1 MILFSLKLIFIFSQ
15 KTDYVT
21 SNHLKGIINIL
32 EERENFMETIL
43 NALNPSQ
50 REAVEH
56 IDGAMLILAGAGSG
70 KTKTLT
76 TRLAYLVGEV
86 GIDPA
91 NTLTLTFTNK
101 AASEMRERALK
112 LMPSRVSYP
121 PLLCTFHKFGLL
133 FLKFHIEKLGRSNG
147 FVIIDSDDKKRL
159 IRAIAKEKKIDLN
172 LAFIA
177 SEISK
182 YKNSILSP
190 ELVLEKAELPDYKK
204 IASIYVDYQK
214 NIEEN
219 NLVDFDDLLMLT
231 YKILSENDD
240 LRKETSNRYKY
251 IMVDEYQDTN
261 ELQFQLLELLSS
273 EHNNLCVVG
282 DDDQSIYGW
291 RGANIRN
298 ILEFSN
304 NFETCKTVKLET
316 NYRSTEPI
324 LKAANT
330 LIEHNSTRLGKK
342 LTSHKGA
349 GDDVKLLHSLDESME
364 AKAIAHA
371 IQKLL
376 DEGTDP
382 DEIAVLYR
390 INALSRSLEEGF
402 SKAGLG
408 FKLIG
413 GMRFYE
419 RAEIKDL
426 ISYLR
431 VLSNPHDDFSL
442 VRIINKP
449 KRGIG
454 KASIEKL
461 QKAAFDT
468 KDSLYGYVQKM
479 TLGEVDTI
487 VSKKVS
493 TSLAQLVQDIAF
505 LQEALQ
511 SELGNFITLF
521 EERIKLKDHYAGM
534 VDGMDRILNIDEFYG
549 YFRDAIIKNPDL
561 TLDEFLNDISLQS
574 DQDQIEENAITI
586 MSIHAAKGLE
596 FEHLFVIGLEEEF
609 FPLLGEGCNM
619 EEERRLGYVAITR
632 AKSDLTLCYVDSRFY
647 KGRRKM
653 IDKSRF
659 LGEAGLIQD
668 TSLKITKQADFKKG
682 DLVKHKIFGIGR
694 VQAANKSGKEYKL
707 LINFGGNKKEILS
720 SFVQSI

>member
-1 MILFSLKLIFIFSQ
+1 
-15 KTDYVT
+15 
-21 SNHLKGIINIL
+21 
-32 EERENFMETIL
+32 
-43 NALNPSQ
+43 
-50 REAVEH
+50 
-56 IDGAMLILAGAGSG
+56 
-70 KTKTLT
+70 
-76 TRLAYLVGEV
+76 
-86 GIDPA
+86 

-101 AASEMRERALK
+101 AAAEMRERALK
-112 LMPSRVSYP
+112 LMPNSLSYP

-133 FLKFHIEKLGRSNG
+133 FLKFHIEKLGRSNA

-159 IRAIAKEKKIDLN
+159 LRSIAKELKSELN
-172 LAFIA
+172 IAFIA

-190 ELVLEKAELPDYKK
+190 EVVLEKAELPDYKQ
-204 IASIYVDYQK
+204 IAAIYAKYQA

-219 NLVDFDDLLMLT
+219 NLVDFDDLLMLS
-231 YKILSENDD
+231 YKILSENDE
-240 LRKETSNRYKY
+240 LRRETSKRYRY

-261 ELQFQLLELLSS
+261 ELQFQLLQLLAS

-298 ILEFSN
+298 ILEFAD
-304 NFETCKTVKLET
+304 NFSACKTVKLET
-316 NYRSTEPI
+316 NYRSTQPI
-324 LKAANT
+324 LQAANT

-342 LTSHKGA
+342 LTSHKGE
-349 GDDVKLLHSLDESME
+349 GQEVKLLHSLDESME
-364 AKAIAHA
+364 ARAIARA
-371 IQKLL
+371 IKNLL
-376 DEGTDP
+376 ESGANP

-402 SKAGLG
+402 GKEGLS

-442 VRIINKP
+442 LRIINKP

-461 QKAAFDT
+461 QKAAYDAGS
-468 KDSLYGYVQKM
+468 SLFGYIKTSLHDQ
-479 TLGEVDTI
+479 LGSVA
-487 VSKKVS
+487 SKKVF
-493 TSLAQLVQDIAF
+493 TALGKMVEDIET
-505 LQEALQ
+505 LQEEIHH
-511 SELGNFITLF
+511 SPGNFITLF
-521 EERIKLKDHYAGM
+521 EERINFKNHYAPM
-534 VDGMDRILNIDEFYG
+534 PDGFERILNIDEFYG
-549 YFRDAIIKNPDL
+549 YFRDAVMKNPEL
-561 TLDEFLNDISLQS
+561 SLDEFLNDISLQS
-574 DQDQIEENAITI
+574 DQDQIEDNAITI

-609 FPLLGEGCNM
+609 FPLLGEGTNM

-668 TSLKITKQADFKKG
+668 TSLKITKSSAFKKG

-694 VQAANKSGKEYKL
+694 VQEANKSGKEYKL

>member
-1 MILFSLKLIFIFSQ
+1 MK
-15 KTDYVT
+15 
-21 SNHLKGIINIL
+21 
-32 EERENFMETIL
+32 TIL

-56 IDGAMLILAGAGSG
+56 IDGAILILAGAGTG

-76 TRLAYLVGEV
+76 TRLAYLIGEV

-101 AASEMRERALK
+101 AAKEMRERAIK
-112 LMPSRVSYP
+112 LMPSHISYP

-133 FLKFHIEKLGRSNG
+133 FLKFHIEKLGRSNN

-159 IRAIAKEKKIDLN
+159 IRTIAKEQKIDLN
-172 LAFIA
+172 ISFIA

-182 YKNSILSP
+182 YKNSLLSP
-190 ELVLEKAELPDYKK
+190 EVVLEKAELPDYKK
-204 IASIYVDYQK
+204 IASIYAAYQK

-231 YKILSENDD
+231 YKILSQNEA
-240 LRKETSNRYKY
+240 LRKETSNRYQY

-261 ELQFQLLELLSS
+261 ELQFQLLELLSC

-304 NFETCKTVKLET
+304 NFKNCKTVKLET

-342 LTSHKGA
+342 LTSHKGK
-349 GDDVKLLHSLDESME
+349 GKDIKLLHSLDESME

-376 DEGTDP
+376 DEGTNP

-402 SKAGLG
+402 SKAGLA

-419 RAEIKDL
+419 RAEIKDI
-426 ISYLR
+426 ISYFR

-442 VRIINKP
+442 IRIINKP
-449 KRGIG
+449 KRGVG

-461 QKAAFDT
+461 QIAAFEA
-468 KDSLYGYVQKM
+468 KVSLFEYIEKSLNNELPM
-479 TLGEVDTI
+479 ILT
-487 VSKKVS
+487 KKVS
-493 TSLAQLVQDIAF
+493 ISLGKLVEDIQLLKNELSQT
-505 LQEALQ
+505 
-511 SELGNFITLF
+511 LGNFITLF
-521 EERIKLKDHYAGM
+521 DERIKLKDHYAGM

-549 YFRDAIIKNPDL
+549 YFRDAVIKNPDL

-574 DQDQIEENAITI
+574 DQDQIEEDAITI

-632 AKSDLTLCYVDSRFY
+632 SKSDLTLCYVDSRFY

-668 TSLKITKQADFKKG
+668 TSLKITKQAAFKKG

>member
-1 MILFSLKLIFIFSQ
+1 
-15 KTDYVT
+15 
-21 SNHLKGIINIL
+21 
-32 EERENFMETIL
+32 METIL

-50 REAVEH
+50 KEAAMH
-56 IDGAMLILAGAGSG
+56 IDGPMLILAGAGSG

-76 TRLAYLVGEV
+76 ARLAYLVGEV

-101 AASEMRERALK
+101 AAAEMRERALG
-112 LMPSRVSYP
+112 LMPHTVSYP

-133 FLKFHIEKLGRSNG
+133 FLKFHIEKLGRSNA

-159 IRAIAKEKKIDLN
+159 IRSIAKELKIDLN
-172 LAFIA
+172 IAFIA

-204 IASIYVDYQK
+204 IANIYVKYQA

-231 YKILSENDD
+231 YKILAENDD

-273 EHNNLCVVG
+273 EHKNLCVVG

-298 ILEFSN
+298 ILEFAS
-304 NFETCKTVKLET
+304 NFESCKTVKLET

-342 LTSHKGA
+342 LTSHKGV
-349 GDDVKLLHSLDESME
+349 GQEVKLLHSLDESME

-376 DEGTDP
+376 DEGADP

-402 SKAGLG
+402 SKSGLS

-419 RAEIKDL
+419 RAEIKDM

-431 VLSNPHDDFSL
+431 VISNPHDDFSFI
-442 VRIINKP
+442 RIINKP

-461 QKAAFDT
+461 QKAAFEAHL
-468 KDSLYGYVQKM
+468 SLFAYIETSLKGDLPLV
-479 TLGEVDTI
+479 
-487 VSKKVS
+487 VSKKVA
-493 TSLAQLVQDIAF
+493 TALGTLLEDILF
-505 LQEALQ
+505 LQQEATKT
-511 SELGNFITLF
+511 LGNFITDF
-521 EERIKLKDHYAGM
+521 DARIKIKDHYAGM
-534 VDGMDRILNIDEFYG
+534 VDGMERILNIDEFYG
-549 YFRDAIIKNPDL
+549 YFRDAVIHTPDL
-561 TLDEFLNDISLQS
+561 SLDEFLNDVSLQS

-609 FPLLGEGCNM
+609 FPLLGEGTNM

-668 TSLKITKQADFKKG
+668 MSLKITKSSAFKKG

>member
-1 MILFSLKLIFIFSQ
+1 
-15 KTDYVT
+15 
-21 SNHLKGIINIL
+21 
-32 EERENFMETIL
+32 MEQIL
-43 NALNPSQ
+43 NELNPAQ
-50 REAVEH
+50 RKAVEH
-56 IDGAMLILAGAGSG
+56 IDGTMLILAGAGSG

-76 TRLAYLVGEV
+76 ARLAYLVGEV

-112 LMPSRVSYP
+112 LMPTKVSYP

-133 FLKFHIEKLGRSNG
+133 FLKFHIEKLGRSNT

-159 IRAIAKEKKIDLN
+159 LRSIAKELKIDLN
-172 LAFIA
+172 ISFIA

-182 YKNSILSP
+182 YKNSLLTP
-190 ELVLEKAELPDYKK
+190 EVVIQKAELTDYKK
-204 IASIYVDYQK
+204 VAKIYALYQA

-231 YKILSENDD
+231 YKILDENDV

-261 ELQFQLLELLSS
+261 ELQFRLLEHLCS
-273 EHNNLCVVG
+273 EHGNLCVVG

-298 ILEFSN
+298 ILEFAD
-304 NFETCKTVKLET
+304 NFKNTKTVKLEI
-316 NYRSTEPI
+316 NYRSTNPI

-342 LTSHKGA
+342 LTSDKGE
-349 GDDVKLLHSLDESME
+349 GEDVKLLHSLDESME
-364 AKAIAHA
+364 AKAIAHQ
-371 IQKLL
+371 IHELL
-376 DEGTDP
+376 NKGADP

-402 SKAGLG
+402 SKEGLS

-419 RAEIKDL
+419 RAEIKDI
-426 ISYLR
+426 ISYFR
-431 VLSNPHDDFSL
+431 VLANPHDDFSL
-442 VRIINKP
+442 IRIINKP

-468 KDSLYGYVQKM
+468 HLSLYEYIEQSISGKLPV
-479 TLGEVDTI
+479 VI
-487 VSKKVS
+487 SKKVAV
-493 TSLAQLVQDIAF
+493 SLTKLVEDIKV
-505 LQEALQ
+505 LQEEIVN
-511 SELGNFITLF
+511 SLGNFITLF

-534 VDGMDRILNIDEFYG
+534 VDGFDRILNIDEFYG
-549 YFRDAIIKNPDL
+549 YFRDAVIKNPDL

-574 DQDQIEENAITI
+574 DQDQIEEDAITI

-659 LGEAGLIQD
+659 LGEAGLISD
-668 TSLKITKQADFKKG
+668 TSLKITKSSAYKKG

>member
-1 MILFSLKLIFIFSQ
+1 
-15 KTDYVT
+15 
-21 SNHLKGIINIL
+21 
-32 EERENFMETIL
+32 
-43 NALNPSQ
+43 
-50 REAVEH
+50 
-56 IDGAMLILAGAGSG
+56 
-70 KTKTLT
+70 
-76 TRLAYLVGEV
+76 
-86 GIDPA
+86 
-91 NTLTLTFTNK
+91 
-101 AASEMRERALK
+101 
-112 LMPSRVSYP
+112 
-121 PLLCTFHKFGLL
+121 
-133 FLKFHIEKLGRSNG
+133 
-147 FVIIDSDDKKRL
+147 
-159 IRAIAKEKKIDLN
+159 
-172 LAFIA
+172 
-177 SEISK
+177 
-182 YKNSILSP
+182 
-190 ELVLEKAELPDYKK
+190 
-204 IASIYVDYQK
+204 
-214 NIEEN
+214 
-219 NLVDFDDLLMLT
+219 
-231 YKILSENDD
+231 
-240 LRKETSNRYKY
+240 
-251 IMVDEYQDTN
+251 
-261 ELQFQLLELLSS
+261 
-273 EHNNLCVVG
+273 VG

-298 ILEFSN
+298 ILEFSS
-304 NFETCKTVKLET
+304 NFVTCKTVKLET

-376 DEGTDP
+376 DKGADP

-419 RAEIKDL
+419 RAEIKDI
-426 ISYLR
+426 ISYFR

-442 VRIINKP
+442 IRIINKP

-454 KASIEKL
+454 KASIDKL
-461 QKAAFDT
+461 QAAAFEA
-468 KDSLYGYVQKM
+468 KVSLFNYIEKS
-479 TLGEVDTI
+479 LNGELPLVI
-487 VSKKVS
+487 SKKVAS
-493 TSLAQLVQDIAF
+493 ALTQLVEDVNL
-505 LQEALQ
+505 LQIEV
-511 SELGNFITLF
+511 SETLGNFITLF

-549 YFRDAIIKNPDL
+549 YFRDAVIKNPDL

-574 DQDQIEENAITI
+574 DQDQIEEDAITI

-668 TSLKITKQADFKKG
+668 TSLKITKQAAFKKG

>member
-1 MILFSLKLIFIFSQ
+1 
-15 KTDYVT
+15 
-21 SNHLKGIINIL
+21 
-32 EERENFMETIL
+32 MEAIL
-43 NALNPSQ
+43 NTLNPAQ

-76 TRLAYLVGEV
+76 TRLAYLIGEV

-91 NTLTLTFTNK
+91 STLTLTFTNK
-101 AASEMRERALK
+101 AAAEMRERALK
-112 LMPSRVSYP
+112 LMPNRVSYP

-133 FLKFHIEKLGRSNG
+133 FLKFHIEKLGRSNN

-159 IRAIAKEKKIDLN
+159 LRSIAKELKVDLN
-172 LAFIA
+172 LSFIA

-182 YKNSILSP
+182 YKNTLLTP
-190 ELVLEKAELPDYKK
+190 EVVIQKAELPDYKK
-204 IASIYVDYQK
+204 VARIYEAYQS
-214 NIEEN
+214 NIVEN

-231 YKILSENDD
+231 YQILESNDD
-240 LRKETSNRYKY
+240 LRRETSERYKY

-261 ELQFQLLELLSS
+261 ELQYRLLELLAS
-273 EHNNLCVVG
+273 EHENLCVVG

-298 ILEFSN
+298 ILEFADSFKN
-304 NFETCKTVKLET
+304 CKTVKLET
-316 NYRSTEPI
+316 NYRSTKPI
-324 LKAANT
+324 LKAANA
-330 LIEHNSTRLGKK
+330 LIEHNSTRLGKT
-342 LTSHKGA
+342 LTSHKGE
-349 GDDVKLLHSLDESME
+349 GPDVKLLHSLDESME
-364 AKAIAHA
+364 AKAIAHQ
-371 IQKLL
+371 IHDLIDQ
-376 DEGTDP
+376 GVDP

-402 SKAGLG
+402 SKEGLN

-419 RAEIKDL
+419 RAEIKDI
-426 ISYLR
+426 ISYFR
-431 VLSNPHDDFSL
+431 VFANPTDDFSL
-442 VRIINKP
+442 LRIINKP

-461 QKAAFDT
+461 QKAAFDAQLPLFVYI
-468 KDSLYGYVQKM
+468 KESLEGRQPLV
-479 TLGEVDTI
+479 I
-487 VSKKVS
+487 SKKVAGA
-493 TSLAQLVQDIAF
+493 LAKLVEDIEV
-505 LQEALQ
+505 LRVEIEENL
-511 SELGNFITLF
+511 ENFITLF

-534 VDGMDRILNIDEFYG
+534 VDGFDRILNIDEFYG
-549 YFRDAIIKNPDL
+549 YFRDAVSKNPDL

-574 DQDQIEENAITI
+574 DQDQIEENAVTI

-596 FEHLFVIGLEEEF
+596 FEHLFVIGMEEEF

-653 IDKSRF
+653 LDKSRF

-668 TSLKITKQADFKKG
+668 ASLKITKQAAFKKG

-720 SFVQSI
+720 SFVQAV

>member
-1 MILFSLKLIFIFSQ
+1 MEHIFN
-15 KTDYVT
+15 D
-21 SNHLKGIINIL
+21 
-32 EERENFMETIL
+32 
-43 NALNPSQ
+43 LNPSQ

-76 TRLAYLVGEV
+76 SRLAYLVGEV

-101 AASEMRERALK
+101 AAAEMRERALK
-112 LMPSRVSYP
+112 LMPSKVSYP

-133 FLKFHIEKLGRSNG
+133 FLKFHIEKLGRSNT

-159 IRAIAKEKKIDLN
+159 LRSIAKALKIDLN
-172 LAFIA
+172 LSFIA

-182 YKNSILSP
+182 YKNSLLSP
-190 ELVLEKAELPDYKK
+190 EVVIQKAELSDYKQIAK
-204 IASIYVDYQK
+204 IYEQYQA

-231 YKILSENDD
+231 YKILDENKE

-261 ELQFQLLELLSS
+261 ELQYRLLEHLCS
-273 EHNNLCVVG
+273 EHENICVVG

-298 ILEFSN
+298 IIEFAD
-304 NFETCKTVKLET
+304 NFEKTKTVKLET

-342 LTSHKGA
+342 LTSHKGS
-349 GDDVKLLHSLDESME
+349 GEEVKLLHSLDESME
-364 AKAIAHA
+364 AKAIAHG
-371 IQKLL
+371 IHKLL
-376 DEGTDP
+376 DAGVDP

-402 SKAGLG
+402 SKEGLN

-419 RAEIKDL
+419 RAEIKDI
-426 ISYLR
+426 ISYFR
-431 VLSNPHDDFSL
+431 VFANPNDDFSL
-442 VRIINKP
+442 IRIINKP

-468 KDSLYGYVQKM
+468 QMSLYGY
-479 TLGEVDTI
+479 I
-487 VSKKVS
+487 VESLAGRQPLVISKKVA
-493 TSLAQLVQDIAF
+493 TSLTQLVEDIAL
-505 LQEALQ
+505 LQEEAKTT
-511 SELGNFITLF
+511 LGNFISLF
-521 EERIKLKDHYAGM
+521 DERMKLKDHYAAM
-534 VDGMDRILNIDEFYG
+534 VDGFERIMNIDEFYG
-549 YFRDAIIKNPDL
+549 YFRDAVIKNPDL

-596 FEHLFVIGLEEEF
+596 FEHLYVIGLEEEF

-668 TSLKITKQADFKKG
+668 ASLRITKSSSFKKG

>member
-1 MILFSLKLIFIFSQ
+1 MEQLFES
-15 KTDYVT
+15 
-21 SNHLKGIINIL
+21 
-32 EERENFMETIL
+32 
-43 NALNPSQ
+43 LNPSQ
-50 REAVEH
+50 RQAVEH

-76 TRLAYLVGEV
+76 SRLAYLVGEV

-101 AASEMRERALK
+101 AAAEMRERALK
-112 LMPSRVSYP
+112 LMPTKVSYP

-133 FLKFHIEKLGRSNG
+133 FLKFHIEKLGRSNT

-159 IRAIAKEKKIDLN
+159 LRSIAKTLKIDLN

-182 YKNSILSP
+182 YKNSLLTP
-190 ELVLEKAELPDYKK
+190 QVVKQKAELSDYKQ
-204 IASIYVDYQK
+204 IARIYEQYQS

-231 YKILSENDD
+231 YKILDENPE

-261 ELQFQLLELLSS
+261 ELQYRLLEHLCS
-273 EHNNLCVVG
+273 EHENLCVVG

-298 ILEFSN
+298 ILEFSD
-304 NFETCKTVKLET
+304 NFKETKTVKLEI

-324 LKAANT
+324 LEAANT

-342 LTSHKGA
+342 LTSHKGK
-349 GDDVKLLHSLDESME
+349 GQEVKLLHSLDESME
-364 AKAIAHA
+364 SKAIAHE
-371 IQKLL
+371 IHTLL
-376 DEGTDP
+376 NSGVAPE
-382 DEIAVLYR
+382 EIAVLYR

-402 SKAGLG
+402 SKEALS

-419 RAEIKDL
+419 RAEIKDI
-426 ISYLR
+426 ISYFR
-431 VLSNPHDDFSL
+431 VLANPHDDFSL
-442 VRIINKP
+442 LRIINKP

-454 KASIEKL
+454 KASVEKL
-461 QKAAFDT
+461 QKAAFDAQIP
-468 KDSLYGYVQKM
+468 LYTYIQ
-479 TLGEVDTI
+479 E
-487 VSKKVS
+487 
-493 TSLAQLVQDIAF
+493 SLAGQQALVISKRIATALTKLLEDIAL
-505 LQEALQ
+505 LQDEVALR
-511 SELGNFITLF
+511 LGNFITLF
-521 EERIKLKDHYAGM
+521 DERIKLKDHYAGM
-534 VDGMDRILNIDEFYG
+534 VDGFDRIMNIDEFYG
-549 YFRDAIIKNPDL
+549 YFRDAVMKNPDL

-668 TSLKITKQADFKKG
+668 ASLKITKSSSFKKG

>member
-1 MILFSLKLIFIFSQ
+1 
-15 KTDYVT
+15 
-21 SNHLKGIINIL
+21 
-32 EERENFMETIL
+32 METL
-43 NALNPSQ
+43 LHSLNPSQ

-76 TRLAYLVGEV
+76 ARLAYLVGEV

-101 AASEMRERALK
+101 AAAEMRERALK
-112 LMPSRVSYP
+112 LMPNSLSYP

-133 FLKFHIEKLGRSNG
+133 FLKFHIEKLGRSNA

-159 IRAIAKEKKIDLN
+159 LRSIAKELKSELN
-172 LAFIA
+172 IAFIA

-190 ELVLEKAELPDYKK
+190 EVVLEKAELPDYKQ
-204 IASIYVDYQK
+204 IAAIYAKYQA

-219 NLVDFDDLLMLT
+219 NLVDFDDLLMLS
-231 YKILSENDD
+231 YQILKQDD
-240 LRKETSNRYKY
+240 EIRRQTSKRYRY

-261 ELQFQLLELLSS
+261 ELQFQLLQLLAS

-298 ILEFSN
+298 ILEFAD
-304 NFETCKTVKLET
+304 NFSVCKTVKLET
-316 NYRSTEPI
+316 NYRSTQPI
-324 LKAANT
+324 LHAANT

-342 LTSHKGA
+342 LTSHKGE
-349 GDDVKLLHSLDESME
+349 GQEVKLLHSLDESME
-364 AKAIAHA
+364 ARAIARA
-371 IQKLL
+371 IKNLL
-376 DEGTDP
+376 ESGANP

-402 SKAGLG
+402 GKEGLS

-442 VRIINKP
+442 LRIINKP

-461 QKAAFDT
+461 QKAAYDAGS
-468 KDSLYGYVQKM
+468 SLFKYIKTSLTDQ
-479 TLGEVDTI
+479 LASI
-487 VSKKVS
+487 ASKKVL
-493 TSLAQLVQDIAF
+493 TALGKMVEDIEL
-505 LQEALQ
+505 LQEEIHHAP
-511 SELGNFITLF
+511 GNFITLF
-521 EERIKLKDHYAGM
+521 EERIGFKNHYAPM
-534 VDGMDRILNIDEFYG
+534 PDGFERILNIDEFYG
-549 YFRDAIIKNPDL
+549 YFRDAILKNPEL
-561 TLDEFLNDISLQS
+561 SLDEFLNDISLQS

-609 FPLLGEGCNM
+609 FPLLGEGTNM

-668 TSLKITKQADFKKG
+668 TSLKITKSSAFKKG

-694 VQAANKSGKEYKL
+694 VQEANKSGKEYKL

>member
-1 MILFSLKLIFIFSQ
+1 MES
-15 KTDYVT
+15 
-21 SNHLKGIINIL
+21 IL
-32 EERENFMETIL
+32 ES
-43 NALNPSQ
+43 LNPAQ

-56 IDGAMLILAGAGSG
+56 IDGPMLILAGAGSG

-76 TRLAYLVGEV
+76 TRLAYLVGV
-86 GIDPA
+86 IGIDPA

-101 AASEMRERALK
+101 AAAEMRERALK

-133 FLKFHIEKLGRSNG
+133 FLKFHIEKLGRSNA

-159 IRAIAKEKKIDLN
+159 LRSIAKALKIDLN
-172 LAFIA
+172 ISFIA

-190 ELVLEKAELPDYKK
+190 QQVVDTAELPDYKK
-204 IASIYVDYQK
+204 IANIYVEYQK

-219 NLVDFDDLLMLT
+219 NLVDFDDLLMLA
-231 YKILSENDD
+231 YKILKENDA

-298 ILEFSN
+298 ILEFAD
-304 NFETCKTVKLET
+304 NFKDAKVACKTVKLET

-342 LTSHKGA
+342 LTSHKGKGQA
-349 GDDVKLLHSLDESME
+349 VKLLHSLDESME
-364 AKAIAHA
+364 AKSIAHSV
-371 IQKLL
+371 QKLL
-376 DEGTDP
+376 DSGTDP
-382 DEIAVLYR
+382 DDIAVLYR

-402 SKAGLG
+402 TKAGLG

-442 VRIINKP
+442 IRIINKP

-461 QKAAFDT
+461 QKAAFDAQT
-468 KDSLYGYVQKM
+468 SLYGYIEKSISGKV
-479 TLGEVDTI
+479 ETI

-493 TSLAQLVQDIAF
+493 TSLGNLVENIKI
-505 LQEALQ
+505 LQE
-511 SELGNFITLF
+511 SIEKELGNFITLF
-521 EERIKLKDHYAGM
+521 EEYIKLKDHYAAM

-549 YFRDAIIKNPDL
+549 YFRDAVVKNPDL

-574 DQDQIEENAITI
+574 DQDQVEEDTITI
-586 MSIHAAKGLE
+586 MSIHASKGLE

-659 LGEAGLIQD
+659 LGEAGLISD
-668 TSLKITKQADFKKG
+668 TILKITKQAAFKKG

>member
-1 MILFSLKLIFIFSQ
+1 M
-15 KTDYVT
+15 
-21 SNHLKGIINIL
+21 
-32 EERENFMETIL
+32 EEIL
-43 NALNPSQ
+43 NTLNPSQ

-101 AASEMRERALK
+101 AAAEMRERALK
-112 LMPSRVSYP
+112 LMPNRVSYP

-133 FLKFHIEKLGRSNG
+133 FLKFHIEKLGRDNC

-159 IRAIAKEKKIDLN
+159 LRTIAKDLKIDLN
-172 LAFIA
+172 LSFIA

-182 YKNSILSP
+182 YKNSLLDP
-190 ELVLEKAELPDYKK
+190 EVVIQKAELPDYKK
-204 IASIYVDYQK
+204 VARIYEQYQT

-231 YKILSENDD
+231 YRILERDD
-240 LRKETSNRYKY
+240 ALRKETSNRYKY

-261 ELQFQLLELLSS
+261 ELQFRLLELLAS
-273 EHNNLCVVG
+273 EHENLCVVG

-298 ILEFSN
+298 ILEFSE
-304 NFETCKTVKLET
+304 NFNTCKVVKLET

-324 LKAANT
+324 LKAANN
-330 LIEHNSTRLGKK
+330 LIEHNSTRLGKT
-342 LTSHKGA
+342 LTSYKGD
-349 GDDVKLLHSLDESME
+349 GPEVKLLHSLDESME
-364 AKAIAHA
+364 AKAIAHQ
-371 IQKLL
+371 IKDLL
-376 DEGTDP
+376 DAGTDP

-402 SKAGLG
+402 TKEGLN

-419 RAEIKDL
+419 RAEIKDI
-426 ISYLR
+426 ISYFR
-431 VLSNPHDDFSL
+431 VLANPHDDFSL
-442 VRIINKP
+442 LRIINKP

-461 QKAAFDT
+461 QKAAFDAHL
-468 KDSLYGYVQKM
+468 SLYEYIVQSVESKQP
-479 TLGEVDTI
+479 TVI
-487 VSKKVS
+487 SKKVS
-493 TSLAQLVQDIAF
+493 TSLAKLAEDIKVLQDEIDHD
-505 LQEALQ
+505 L
-511 SELGNFITLF
+511 SNFITLF
-521 EERIKLKDHYAGM
+521 EERIGLKDHYAGM
-534 VDGMDRILNIDEFYG
+534 VDGFERIMNIDEFYG
-549 YFRDAIIKNPDL
+549 YFRDAVTKNPDL

-653 IDKSRF
+653 LDKSRF

-668 TSLKITKQADFKKG
+668 ASLKITKQAAFKKG

-720 SFVQSI
+720 SFVQPI